1 MTKQSQNEANTTAL
15 CILGQSDVQLWGM
28 SPAERLTRG
37 FKRAG
42 ISNII
47 SEADLVNTTGSIILV
62 RGDIVLDEPLVSHIT
77 TTENLVI
84 LSEEA
89 DGSEPLVAHVSA
101 NHSARVAKALHNKT
115 TQELPDINICAP
127 ADLDASYWKALRKRE
142 TPYALPI
149 TQQNSSAVLWRVFM
163 GTYKGAT
170 DFVTKHLWPR
180 PAYHTTRIIAPW
192 GITPNIVTTISAVMV
207 ILAFYLFM
215 EGSYAWGLAAAWMM
229 TFLDTVDGKL
239 ARVTLTSSPWGN
251 VFDHGIDLIHPP
263 FWYWAWGA
271 GLAIAGTP
279 LTTNTL
285 YWLFAIIIGG
295 YVLQRVIEGLAI
307 ATLGIEIHI
316 WRPIDTLFRQFTA
329 RRNPNLALLTL
340 SIFIGRPDYG
350 LIAVAAWTAIC
361 LLLHGLQLAQ
371 AWNAKR
377 KLGKLTSWLTDPPD
391 AS

>member
-1 MTKQSQNEANTTAL
+1 
-15 CILGQSDVQLWGM
+15 M

-47 SEADLVNTTGSIILV
+47 SEADLANVTGSVILV

-77 TTENLVI
+77 ATKDLVI
-84 LSEEA
+84 LSEKA

-101 NHSARVAKALHNKT
+101 EHGVQVAEALHNKT
-115 TQELPDINICAP
+115 AQDLPDINICAP

-149 TQQNSSAVLWRVFM
+149 TTKNSSAVLWRVFM

-180 PAYHTTRIIAPW
+180 PAFITTKIIAPM
-192 GITPNIVTTISAVMV
+192 GITPNIVTTISGIMV

-271 GLAIAGTP
+271 GLVIAGTP
-279 LTTNTL
+279 LAENTL

-340 SIFIGRPDYG
+340 SILIGRPDYG

-361 LLLHGLQLAQ
+361 LVLHGLQLAQ
-371 AWNAKR
+371 AWVAKR
-377 KLGKLTSWLTDPPD
+377 KLGTLSSWLTDPPD